1 MKIKIDMPYC
11 DRVDKI
17 SKSNSVQFE
26 DLTVFDNKII
36 DSFKTVEDLNKFRLN
51 LYNLYK
57 TKVKIDFITVSE
69 EINWDVIEKKWFKMS
84 SDIFNLSDNDIWR
97 CLPYYVVKQFFRW
110 SQIQHKYINRERV
123 LFFDYL

>member
-1 MKIKIDMPYC
+1 MRIKIDMPFTE
-11 DRVDKI
+11 RVDRI
-17 SKSNSVQFE
+17 SKANSVQFE
-26 DLTVFDNKII
+26 DLTPFDNKII
-36 DSFKTVEDLNKFRLN
+36 DSFRSVEDLNKFRLN

-84 SDIFNLSDNDIWR
+84 SDIFNLSDNDVWR

-110 SQIQHKYINRERV
+110 SQFQHKYINRERV

>member
-26 DLTVFDNKII
+26 ELTVFDNKII

-84 SDIFNLSDNDIWR
+84 SDVFNLSDNDIWR